1 MAVDLNGPVGIE
13 VDVSPKV
20 YKLVRLVVR
29 LARCLYAEFGGGL
42 RCPLRAYIE
51 TGVPRVAGWL
61 VSCLF
66 LCVDVIDGAQQ
77 CSVLQAISGDIDG
90 IIHRHSCCA
99 GFECWFFSIIFLGS
113 KTEGFGSKPAII
125 ETEVLRVAGW
135 LVGCLSF
142 CVDVI
147 DGAQQCSVLQAI
159 IGDIDGIIHRHSCC
173 ARFECW
179 FFSFFS
185 CYVGCLP
192 K

>member
-1 MAVDLNGPVGIE
+1 MDRSALRLTFPPRYTNSFVWLYAWPAASTLNLAVD
-13 VDVSPKV
+13 S
-20 YKLVRLVVR
+20 
-29 LARCLYAEFGGGL
+29 
-42 RCPLRAYIE
+42 
-51 TGVPRVAGWL
+51 GVPFARILKPGFQGLLVGWS
-61 VSCLF
+61 VVFSF
-66 LCVDVIDGAQQ
+66 CVDVIDGAQQ
-77 CSVLQAISGDIDG
+77 CSVLQAIIGDIDG

-99 GFECWFFSIIFLGS
+99 GFECWFFSINFLGS